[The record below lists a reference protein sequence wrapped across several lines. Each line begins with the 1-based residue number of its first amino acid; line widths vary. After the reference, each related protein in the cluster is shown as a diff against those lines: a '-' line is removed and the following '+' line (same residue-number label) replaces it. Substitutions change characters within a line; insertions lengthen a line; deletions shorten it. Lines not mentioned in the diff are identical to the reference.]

1 MTEMNQPA
9 ERTII
14 LHYHLFKNAGTSVD
28 AILKQNFGDKWVTR
42 EFPAMGGNNTELV
55 EEWIRETPD
64 AIAYSSHTMMG
75 PIPQVEGVRVISF
88 MLLRD
93 PIERIKS
100 VYRFEKA
107 QDAET
112 WGAQLAKQVD
122 LNEYINKRLERAG
135 DRQCKDFQSS
145 RLASLCRE
153 GKTELERCFRALEL
167 ITVAGTVEKINLAL
181 LRLQHTLDL
190 YFKELDFR
198 AVRKNM
204 TTRTAQEDV
213 SWNIAS
219 LLYRNNANDYILWK
233 YLNEFGPVCNSC

>member
-1 MTEMNQPA
+1 MTEMNQPT

-28 AILKQNFGDKWVTR
+28 AILKRNFGDKWVTS
-42 EFPAMGGNNTELV
+42 EFPPMGGNNTALV

-75 PIPQVEGVRVISF
+75 PIPEVEGVRVISF

-100 VYRFEKA
+100 VYRFEKT

-112 WGAQLAKQVD
+112 WGAQLAKRAD

-145 RLASLCRE
+145 RLASISRE
-153 GKTELERCFRALEL
+153 GITELERCFRALDL
-167 ITVAGTVEKINLAL
+167 ITVSGTVEKIDLAL
-181 LRLQHTLDL
+181 SRLQHKADL
-190 YFKELDFR
+190 YFKELDFS
-198 AVRKNM
+198 AVKRN
-204 TTRTAQEDV
+204 TTIGTAQED
-213 SWNIAS
+213 ATGQTAK
-219 LLYRNNANDYILWK
+219 LLYQNNANDYILWK
-233 YLNEFGPVCNSC
+233 YVNEHGPASKAA